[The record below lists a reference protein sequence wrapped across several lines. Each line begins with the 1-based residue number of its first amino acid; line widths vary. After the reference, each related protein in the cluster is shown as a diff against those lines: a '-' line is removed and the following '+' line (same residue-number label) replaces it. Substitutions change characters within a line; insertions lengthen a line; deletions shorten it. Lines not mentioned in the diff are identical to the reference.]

1 MKSERIILSFVA
13 VLVGLVVAGIAFYF
27 YQMTK
32 TVSEPEEQ
40 KKNVANIQ
48 PSPTPDKSLFLT
60 VENPKDGAVL
70 NKKTITVSGKTVPN
84 TTIIISSENGDDVI
98 TPAKNGDFTTTE
110 TISDGSNLMQVT
122 AIFQNGEEKKVQ
134 RTVTFSTENF

>member
-40 KKNVANIQ
+40 QKTAAKMQ
-48 PSPTPDKSLFLT
+48 PTPTPDKSLFLS
-60 VENPKDGAVL
+60 VDNPKDGEVVS
-70 NKKTITVSGKTVPN
+70 KKTITISGKTTPDA
-84 TTIIISSENGDDVI
+84 TIIISTENADEVVQ
-98 TPAKNGDFTTTE
+98 PAKNGNFTTTE
-110 TISDGSNLMQVT
+110 TINDGSNLMQIT
-122 AIFQNGEEKKVQ
+122 AIFQNGEEKRVQ
-134 RTVTFSTENF
+134 RTVTYSTEDF